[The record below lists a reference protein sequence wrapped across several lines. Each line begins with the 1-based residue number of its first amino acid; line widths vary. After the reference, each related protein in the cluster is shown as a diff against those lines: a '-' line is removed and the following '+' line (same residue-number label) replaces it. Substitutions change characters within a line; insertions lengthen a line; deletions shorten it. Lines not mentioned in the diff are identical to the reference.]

1 MTKEI
6 ILSAIIRERPLMDD
20 EEVEMPGFVRFDE
33 DTFAIGVL
41 DGTTLT
47 IDRYVLNELLRRER
61 KGEQ

>member
-6 ILSAIIRERPLMDD
+6 ILSAIIRERPL
-20 EEVEMPGFVRFDE
+20 MPGFVRFDE

>member
-1 MTKEI
+1 
-6 ILSAIIRERPLMDD
+6 MDD
-20 EEVEMPGFVRFDE
+20 VEGEMPGFVQFDE